1 MAFCLKFYSQLTRR
15 KIVKDEDLQKTD
27 LARCLTTLDL
37 TALGVGSTLG
47 AGAYVIAG
55 QVAKS
60 EAGPAVVISFLI
72 AAVASVLAGL
82 CYAEF
87 GARVPKAG
95 SAYVYTY
102 VSVGEVLAFII
113 GWNLILEYVIG
124 AASVARTAS
133 GYVDDLIGDILV
145 PWFNHT
151 MPMNVPTLAPYFD
164 LLALGITLLLTIVLA
179 VGVKESVMFTK
190 VFTGLNLVILLY
202 IIIAGAFKDDP
213 NNWAIPPENVTQAI
227 GVCSPNGGCGKGGF
241 APYGIAGITKGA
253 ATCFFAF
260 VGFDAIATTGEE
272 AKNPQKAI
280 PLATVLSL
288 GIVFA
293 IYFGISLTITMMA
306 PYFML
311 DSQAPFAAVFASVG
325 WTVSKYI
332 VSVGAICALTT
343 SLLGSMFP
351 LPRVVLAMAR
361 DGLVFK
367 VFARVNAR
375 FKTPIIA
382 TLITG
387 SLAAVMAALFD
398 THALVEMMSI
408 GTLLAYTLVSLSVM
422 LLRFDMLPEDE
433 ALLDGLKLNDGDSYS
448 AIKYE
453 AKQENLAKLQ
463 NGGVIKRFDGL
474 NDSSRNIFV
483 RVLKPNVPCPTPF
496 TSMTVK
502 VLALILV
509 CWLTAT
515 GSMLK
520 FGAEH
525 IFIEMQVWAI
535 ALFIF
540 LILMS
545 FLTLLLINRQPQS
558 TKKLAFTVPAVPF
571 FPAGSMFFNI
581 FLMLN
586 LEAMTWGRFLIWM
599 FIGFLIYF
607 GYGIW
612 HSNEKSSKSNHAV
625 IKPEFGV
632 HPSEVRMLD
641 KGSMVLHTNST

>member
-288 GIVFA
+288 GIVFV

-325 WTVSKYI
+325 WNVSKYI

-520 FGAEH
+520 FGAEY

-540 LILMS
+540 FILMS

-581 FLMLN
+581 FLMVN
-586 LEAMTWGRFLIWM
+586 LEAMTWGRFLVWM

-632 HPSEVRMLD
+632 HPSQCALLN
-641 KGSMVLHTNST
+641 GNSQTKIN